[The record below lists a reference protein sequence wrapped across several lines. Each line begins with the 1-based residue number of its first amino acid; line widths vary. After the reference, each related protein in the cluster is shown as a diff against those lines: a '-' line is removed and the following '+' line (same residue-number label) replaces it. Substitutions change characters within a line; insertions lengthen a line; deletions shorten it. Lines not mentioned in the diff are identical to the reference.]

1 MTDTANSNR
10 FKEVHDM
17 FPQLD
22 TKLSGLITICN
33 DAIKEISV
41 DIETK

>member
-1 MTDTANSNR
+1 MSDTANSNR
-10 FKEVHDM
+10 FKEVHDK

-22 TKLSGLITICN
+22 TKLSGLISICN
-33 DAIKEISV
+33 DAIKEVYV